1 MNARLSRWGNSI
13 GLRLPKA
20 FLVQAGLK
28 EGDEVE
34 IALAGG
40 VITLRPVVSEYGLAE
55 LAEQITPENRHDETD
70 WGRPVG
76 HEVL

>member
-1 MNARLSRWGNSI
+1 LIVRLCRWGNSI

-20 FLVQAGLK
+20 FLIQAGLA

-34 IALAGG
+34 VGVAGG
-40 VITLRPVVSEYGLAE
+40 VITLRPVAPEYGLAE

-76 HEVL
+76 REVL

>member
-1 MNARLSRWGNSI
+1 MRVRLCRWGNSI
-13 GLRLPKA
+13 GLRIPKA

-34 IALAGG
+34 IGLAGG
-40 VITLRPVVSEYGLAE
+40 VITLRPVLPEYDLAE

-70 WGRPVG
+70 WGRPAG